1 MIKLPRK
8 VEYGLISL
16 IHMAEM
22 SPGAVTTTREMA
34 EQYRLPQELLG
45 KILQALTKAQLIE
58 SIQGVKGGYRL
69 RRRLADIGLGEVIEV
84 LDGPMQL
91 TRCTCNS
98 HTCEQE
104 SSCNIQESINH
115 FQDQLTQL
123 ICSLSI
129 ASFQQKAVMLQNNY
143 ETWEAL
149 DKTQ

>member
-22 SPGAVTTTREMA
+22 PTGATTTTREMA

-45 KILQALTKAQLIE
+45 KILQALTKAHLIE

-98 HTCEQE
+98 HICEQE

-149 DKTQ
+149 DKTL

>member
-22 SPGAVTTTREMA
+22 PTGATTTTREMA
-34 EQYRLPQELLG
+34 EQYLLPQELLG

-149 DKTQ
+149 DKTL